1 VGIEA
6 GKLPR
11 AAALVRN
18 GARLTLILDSVE
30 ATRSVAEFAAQER
43 VKFHVLIEID
53 TGEGRSG
60 VMPEAAEL
68 LEIARVVHAPPFAVL
83 DGTLTHAGHS

>member
-30 ATRSVAEFAAQER
+30 AARSVAEFAAQER
-43 VKFHVLIEID
+43 VELRVLI
-53 TGEGRSG
+53 
-60 VMPEAAEL
+60 
-68 LEIARVVHAPPFAVL
+68 
-83 DGTLTHAGHS
+83 

>member
-53 TGEGRSG
+53 AGEGRSG
-60 VMPEAAEL
+60 VMPEAASCWRLPVSCMHRL
-68 LEIARVVHAPPFAVL
+68 LPCWMAR
-83 DGTLTHAGHS
+83 